1 METYQRLLRDPK
13 SSWAKLGVIG
23 STPVPVPLHAN
34 ETVGDYQQKFEF
46 WLAQRNITLESLQ
59 DDVMRERSFRCGYA
73 QWRAQMADKNTSITS
88 YGPQLSGA
96 RSTRGQGRGTPI
108 YRADSPERNVTR
120 RGESRAFS
128 STDSTRRTGGCYGTH
143 RELPN
148 DYRENWCTNC
158 ERKWSDLDRRLKQLE
173 SIVARIGVS
182 RGEFF
187 NSTSVSHY
195 ERDISAKLVQKAS
208 AQICIDLTGNIGVE
222 GCGVSLQSESKVDN
236 EPFSVSAQ
244 NDPRSV
250 EITPTYSDTNHEGEW
265 ETGDAEKPTDQAKAD
280 VESPD
285 LAILINGYNEFNDQ
299 VLMKQREERKL
310 VADMGKDM
318 INSRTATQRSQIYE
332 LRDIIDT
339 EKNMRDAAVAAIILF
354 NCVEKENEIGQELLK
369 VVATDDAA
377 KQDALHEKC
386 AGIAT
391 KLQEK
396 DTELTRLLK
405 QLQSL
410 SSLIGHGERG
420 DQEAQ
425 ALSSKIDV
433 ERAAKCS
440 LETERQK
447 IFSRLM
453 KASPQIQAIVSEELA
468 DKFTTRVEKD
478 MSCDSDL
485 K

>member
-1 METYQRLLRDPK
+1 MSLETYQRLLRDPK

-96 RSTRGQGRGTPI
+96 RSTRGRERETPI
-108 YRADSPERNVTR
+108 HRVDSPERNVTR

-143 RELPN
+143 H
-148 DYRENWCTNC
+148 
-158 ERKWSDLDRRLKQLE
+158 LDRRLKQLE

-187 NSTSVSHY
+187 DSTSVSHY

-244 NDPRSV
+244 NHPRSV

-265 ETGDAEKPTDQAKAD
+265 ETGDAEKPTDQAKTD
-280 VESPD
+280 VESAD

-310 VADMGKDM
+310 VADMGAKDM
-318 INSRTATQRSQIYE
+318 SNSYMATQRSQIYE

-354 NCVEKENEIGQELLK
+354 NCVEKENEIGQDLLK

-396 DTELTRLLK
+396 DTELTRLYK

-440 LETERQK
+440 LETERHK

-468 DKFTTRVEKD
+468 DKFSTRVEKD